1 MYCSSCGIAVEQGL
15 SYCKKCGAKLG
26 AGNADADAKPAHVR
40 PELLV
45 SAITALFIFGLVVI
59 AMLIGVMK
67 VFLDLPVDR
76 ILGFALIP
84 FLLLLLVE
92 GVFIRLLLSSKRGAA
107 AKHTPA
113 VAGPTTKEL
122 DAAHTRV
129 LPEPMTSVTDH
140 TTHTFDPIYT
150 ERNSK

>member
-15 SYCKKCGAKLG
+15 SYCKKCGAKLS
-26 AGNADADAKPAHVR
+26 AGKDDANAKPAHVR

-45 SAITALFIFGLVVI
+45 SAITALFILGLVVI
-59 AMLIGVMK
+59 IMLIGVMK

-92 GVFIRLLLSSKRGAA
+92 GVFIRLLLSSKRAA
-107 AKHTPA
+107 VANENPA
-113 VAGPTTKEL
+113 VAGPATREL
-122 DAAHTRV
+122 DATHARA

-140 TTHTFDPIYT
+140 TTRTFDPIYT